1 MNERLLQ
8 FIWQFRYYNAQQ
20 LHTTLHIPVEVIH
33 PGEWNTHQGAD
44 FQNARINIDG
54 TIWAGAVELHL
65 HTSDWYKHGHQHDD
79 RYAKIILHVVYEHD
93 VPDWP
98 TEVPV
103 LELRHRISGM
113 MLQQYSS
120 WMSSQQAIPCGT
132 QAAAVPSLIWQNW
145 LDRLLV
151 ERLQEKTNRVAKHI
165 QQTQQHWEEVCWRM
179 ISRAMGGAVNGES
192 FEQMASYIS
201 VNILAKH
208 KNQIHQ
214 LEALLLGQAGL
225 LHKHMT
231 DKYAQ
236 MLYKEYQFLQQ
247 KYQLRVIQQPPSFLR
262 MRPVNFPTI
271 RLAQLAML
279 IHRSSHL
286 FSQLLEAN
294 ELKKIHQLF
303 DVTAND
309 YWQTHFKP
317 DQESEAQPKTLGKQ
331 AIDSVVINAIA
342 PLLYAY
348 GKALQ
353 QPAQSEKA
361 LRFLQAT
368 AAEKNTFMAAFAAM
382 NVPIENAYTSQALLQ
397 LRKQYCD
404 ARRCL
409 ECAVGNR
416 LLRSEALSPTGS

>member
-20 LHTTLHIPVEVIH
+20 LHTTLLIPVEVIH

-65 HTSDWYKHGHQHDD
+65 RTSDWYKHGHQHDD

-103 LELRHRISGM
+103 LELRHRISSM
-113 MLQQYSS
+113 MLQQYSN

-145 LDRLLV
+145 LDRLLA

-192 FEQMASYIS
+192 FEQMAASIS
-201 VNILAKH
+201 VIILAKH

-294 ELKKIHQLF
+294 ELKQIHQLF

-368 AAEKNTFMAAFAAM
+368 AAEKNTFMTAFAAM
-382 NVPIENAYTSQALLQ
+382 NVTIENAYTSQALLQ

>member
-1 MNERLLQ
+1 
-8 FIWQFRYYNAQQ
+8 
-20 LHTTLHIPVEVIH
+20 
-33 PGEWNTHQGAD
+33 
-44 FQNARINIDG
+44 
-54 TIWAGAVELHL
+54 
-65 HTSDWYKHGHQHDD
+65 
-79 RYAKIILHVVYEHD
+79 LHVVYEHD

-98 TEVPV
+98 AEVPV
-103 LELRHRISGM
+103 LALRNRISGM

-132 QAAAVPSLIWQNW
+132 QASAVPSLIWQNW
-145 LDRLLV
+145 LDRLLA

-192 FEQMASYIS
+192 FEQMASSIS

-294 ELKKIHQLF
+294 ELKQIHQLF

-317 DQESEAQPKTLGKQ
+317 DHESDAQPKTLGKQ

-348 GKALQ
+348 GKALN
-353 QPAQSEKA
+353 QPAQTEKA
-361 LRFLQAT
+361 LGFLQAT
-368 AAEKNTFMAAFAAM
+368 AAEKNTFMTAFAAM

>member
-20 LHTTLHIPVEVIH
+20 LQTTLLIPVEVIH

-145 LDRLLV
+145 LDRLLA

-192 FEQMASYIS
+192 FEQMASSIS

-294 ELKKIHQLF
+294 ELKQIHQLF

-368 AAEKNTFMAAFAAM
+368 AAEKNTFMTAFAAM
-382 NVPIENAYTSQALLQ
+382 NVTIENAYTSQALLQ